1 MSDGRGVLPGMHEE
15 ELEVGEVVDDEFF
28 VAGGKEVAGFLVGAV
43 PASERWR
50 ASNGMRRDPP
60 GGRGRGGGRIGG
72 RGGVR
77 GVSQAVC
84 DVPNFGHGE
93 LALEST
99 SDLRGVSNRSTD
111 SFRDKRAGRSS

>member
-60 GGRGRGGGRIGG
+60 GGGAGGGENRRKRRSK
-72 RGGVR
+72 RGESSCMRRTQFWAWGV
-77 GVSQAVC
+77 G
-84 DVPNFGHGE
+84 P
-93 LALEST
+93 
-99 SDLRGVSNRSTD
+99 
-111 SFRDKRAGRSS
+111 

>member
-60 GGRGRGGGRIGG
+60 RGEGRRGGGGG
-72 RGGVR
+72 GGGGSGGQ
-77 GVSQAVC
+77 GVVLSECPGRARENRRKRRSKR
-84 DVPNFGHGE
+84 D
-93 LALEST
+93 ESSCMRRT
-99 SDLRGVSNRSTD
+99 QFWAWGV
-111 SFRDKRAGRSS
+111 GP

>member
-60 GGRGRGGGRIGG
+60 RGEARRRGGGGGGGGG
-72 RGGVR
+72 R
-77 GVSQAVC
+77 
-84 DVPNFGHGE
+84 E
-93 LALEST
+93 
-99 SDLRGVSNRSTD
+99 
-111 SFRDKRAGRSS
+111 

>member
-60 GGRGRGGGRIGG
+60 RGEGRRGGGGG
-72 RGGVR
+72 GGNR
-77 GVSQAVC
+77 RKRRSKRDESSCMRRTQFWAWGVG
-84 DVPNFGHGE
+84 P
-93 LALEST
+93 
-99 SDLRGVSNRSTD
+99 
-111 SFRDKRAGRSS
+111 